1 MHLSHQHK
9 KVSLYVTICH
19 NYPNEG
25 AEDQKHAP
33 LLAPPQSSSS
43 SSSSF
48 CFKPTP
54 IFFYTFC
61 SACMGCFSFSFFFF
75 MCCVF
80 LPSFTFPA
88 PISTHSIGPDFT
100 ASNFQFLDTSGAFLR
115 SQNGTFKATIDA
127 RPSSSKF
134 YFSIVHSATNIII
147 WSANRDRPMS
157 SSDKLSLTVNGL
169 TVTNQNGQTLW
180 STPLF
185 NSDISAMQLSETGN
199 LVLVDAGNNTLWES
213 FDHPTDTIVMGQR
226 IPIGKSLQSAVTYE
240 DMSVGDYRLEVT
252 DTDVV
257 LQWNKMNYWK
267 LSMDLKELSMD
278 LKAVRNSNKAVSL
291 MVMNGTGLYLLASD
305 NSTVVLVALNG
316 SSSFRSGKLGPDGR
330 FSIVRPRSDKWELE
344 FAGPFEDCDLP
355 LYCKEIGLCRRKPL
369 GGICSCL
376 PKFSYQNNGDCMPVN
391 RSLSLPS
398 ACTAARNGSQLN
410 SSISYLKVGPGMDY
424 FANNFREPVKNNV
437 TLSVCQDLCS
447 QSCSCLGFFHEN
459 SSGSCYLLE
468 NHLGSFI
475 LTDHHKD
482 RLGYIKVLVGS
493 SHGNSI
499 GSNINQKQNLSVA
512 GFVLLPLTV
521 FLILIVFIIIAILW
535 LRKKQLSKTKT
546 VKLDRS
552 NSSSSA
558 ELEMISIPGL
568 LRRFD
573 YEELAAATENFKTQI
588 GSGGFGTIYRGTLSD
603 KTVVAVKKI
612 TSLGIQ
618 GKKEF
623 CTEISIIGNIH
634 HVNLVRLKG
643 FCAQGR
649 QRFLV
654 LEYMNRGSLGSTLFG
669 NGPVLEWQERLKIA
683 IGTARGLAY
692 LHTGCEH
699 RIIHCDVKPENILL
713 NDNLQVKISDFGL
726 SKLLN
731 PEQSFLF
738 TTMRGTRGYLAPE
751 WIMSST
757 ISDKV
762 DVYSYGLVLLEIVR
776 GRKNCS
782 IQTWSHCTKTSSS
795 EGNALSS
802 SPSVSEHR
810 LIYFPLFA
818 LEMHEQ
824 RRYLE
829 LADPRLEGRV
839 TSEEVEKLVRIALCC
854 VHEDPALRPSMAH
867 VIGMLEGGLSL
878 GEPRSESLN
887 FLRFYG
893 QRFTEMSRME
903 GSNELDDLG
912 LYPDMNATSNSA
924 AGVSYNPM
932 SYISSQQLSGPR

>member
-1 MHLSHQHK
+1 
-9 KVSLYVTICH
+9 
-19 NYPNEG
+19 
-25 AEDQKHAP
+25 
-33 LLAPPQSSSS
+33 
-43 SSSSF
+43 
-48 CFKPTP
+48 
-54 IFFYTFC
+54 
-61 SACMGCFSFSFFFF
+61 MGCFSFSFFFF
-75 MCCVF
+75 ICCVF
-80 LPSFTFPA
+80 LPSLTFSA
-88 PISTHSIGPDFT
+88 SISTHSISPDFT
-100 ASNFQFLDTSGAFLR
+100 ASHFQFTDTKGAFLR
-115 SQNGTFKATIDA
+115 SQNGTFEATIDA
-127 RPSSSKF
+127 RPPSSKY
-134 YFSIVHSATNIII
+134 YFSIVHRATKIII
-147 WSANRDRPMS
+147 WSANRNTPMS

-169 TVTNQNGQTLW
+169 IVTNQITGQPLW
-180 STPLF
+180 STPQF
-185 NSDISAMQLSETGN
+185 KSDISAMQLSETGN
-199 LVLVDAGNNTLWES
+199 LVLVDGGNNTLWES
-213 FDHPTDTIVMGQR
+213 FAHPTDTIVMGQK
-226 IPIGKSLQSAVTYE
+226 IPVGKSLQSVVTVDE

-252 DTDVV
+252 DRDVV
-257 LQWNKMNYWK
+257 LQWKKMNYW
-267 LSMDLKELSMD
+267 ELSMD
-278 LKAVRNSNKAVSL
+278 PKVVRNSNKSVSL

-305 NSTVVLVALNG
+305 NSAVVQVAWNG
-316 SSSFRSGKLGPDGR
+316 SSSFRSGKLGPEGR
-330 FSIVRPRSDKWELE
+330 FSIVRPPRSRSDKWGLE

-355 LYCKEIGLCRRKPL
+355 LHCKEIGLCKRKPL

-376 PKFSYQNNGDCMPVN
+376 PEFSSQNNGDCMPVN

-410 SSISYLKVGPGMDY
+410 SSISYLKFGPGMDY
-424 FANNFREPVKNNV
+424 FAINFKKPVENNV

-447 QSCSCLGFFHEN
+447 QNCSCLGFFHEI
-459 SSGSCYLLE
+459 SSGSCCLLE

-475 LTDHHKD
+475 LTDDNNKD

-493 SHGNSI
+493 SNR
-499 GSNINQKQNLSVA
+499 NQKQKLPVA
-512 GFVLLPLTV
+512 ALVLLPLTG
-521 FLILIVFIIIAILW
+521 FLILVVFVIIAILW
-535 LRKKQLSKTKT
+535 LRKKRLSKTKT
-546 VKLDRS
+546 VKLDWD

-568 LRRFD
+568 PRRFA
-573 YEELAAATENFKTQI
+573 YEELAAATENFRTQI
-588 GSGGFGTIYRGTLSD
+588 GSGGFGTVYRGTLSD

-612 TSLGIQ
+612 TNLGIR

-669 NGPVLEWQERLKIA
+669 NGPVLEWRERLEIA

-692 LHTGCEH
+692 LHSECEH

-731 PEQSFLF
+731 PEQSFQF

-757 ISDKV
+757 ISDKA

-782 IQTWSHCTKTSSS
+782 IQTWSHSTKTSSS
-795 EGNALSS
+795 EGNASSS

-818 LEMHEQ
+818 LEMHQQ

-867 VIGMLEGGLSL
+867 VVGMLEGGLSL

-887 FLRFYG
+887 FLRVYG
-893 QRFTEMSRME
+893 QRFIEESRME
-903 GSNELDDLG
+903 GFNELKDLG
-912 LYPDMNATSNSA
+912 LYPDINATSNSA

>member
-1 MHLSHQHK
+1 
-9 KVSLYVTICH
+9 
-19 NYPNEG
+19 
-25 AEDQKHAP
+25 
-33 LLAPPQSSSS
+33 
-43 SSSSF
+43 
-48 CFKPTP
+48 
-54 IFFYTFC
+54 
-61 SACMGCFSFSFFFF
+61 MGCFSFSFFFF
-75 MCCVF
+75 ICCVF
-80 LPSFTFPA
+80 LPNLTFSA
-88 PISTHSIGPDFT
+88 SISTHSISPDFT
-100 ASNFQFLDTSGAFLR
+100 ASHFQFNDTRGAFLR
-115 SQNGTFKATIDA
+115 SQNDTFRATIDA
-127 RPSSSKF
+127 KPHSSKY
-134 YFSIVHSATNIII
+134 YFSVVHRDTDIII
-147 WSANRDRPMS
+147 WSANRDTPMS
-157 SSDKLSLTVNGL
+157 SSDKLSLTVSGL
-169 TVTNQNGQTLW
+169 TVTNQAGQPPW
-180 STPLF
+180 STPQF

-213 FDHPTDTIVMGQR
+213 FAHPTDTIVMGQR
-226 IPIGKSLQSAVTYE
+226 IPVGKSLQSAVTEE
-240 DMSVGDYRLEVT
+240 DMSAGDYRLEVT
-252 DTDVV
+252 DGDVV

-267 LSMDLKELSMD
+267 LSSDR
-278 LKAVRNSNKAVSL
+278 KAVRNSNKAVSL
-291 MVMNGTGLYLLASD
+291 MAMNGTGLYLLASD
-305 NSTVVLVALNG
+305 NSTVVQVALNG

-330 FSIVRPRSDKWELE
+330 FIIGRPRSRSDNKLE
-344 FAGPFEDCDLP
+344 VEVAGPLEDCDLP
-355 LYCKEIGLCRRKPL
+355 LNCKEIGLCRRKPIS
-369 GGICSCL
+369 GSCSCL
-376 PKFSYQNNGDCMPVN
+376 QEFIYQSNGDCMPVN

-410 SSISYLKVGPGMDY
+410 SSFSYLKLGPGMDY
-424 FANNFREPVKNNV
+424 FANNFNEPVKNNV

-447 QSCSCLGFFHEN
+447 QNCSCLGFFLEN

-468 NHLGSFI
+468 NHLGSFMA
-475 LTDHHKD
+475 DHNKD

-493 SHGNSI
+493 SNS
-499 GSNINQKQNLSVA
+499 NQKQKLSVA
-512 GFVLLPLTV
+512 ALVLIPLTV
-521 FLILIVFIIIAILW
+521 FLTLVVFVIIAILW
-535 LRKKQLSKTKT
+535 FRKKRLSKTKT

-568 LRRFD
+568 PRRFA
-573 YEELAAATENFKTQI
+573 YEELAAATENFRTQI
-588 GSGGFGTIYRGTLSD
+588 GSGGFGTVYRGTLPD
-603 KTVVAVKKI
+603 NTVVAVKKI

-623 CTEISIIGNIH
+623 CTEVSIIGNIH

-669 NGPVLEWQERLKIA
+669 NGPVLEWQERLEIA
-683 IGTARGLAY
+683 VGTARGLAY
-692 LHTGCEH
+692 LHSECEH

-731 PEQSFLF
+731 PEQSFQF

-751 WIMSST
+751 WIMSSS
-757 ISDKV
+757 ISDKA

-782 IQTWSHCTKTSSS
+782 IQTWSHSTKTSSS
-795 EGNALSS
+795 EGNAP
-802 SPSVSEHR
+802 SPSPSLSVSEHR

-818 LEMHEQ
+818 LEMHQQ

-867 VIGMLEGGLSL
+867 VVGMLEGGLSL
-878 GEPRSESLN
+878 GEPRLESLN

-903 GSNELDDLG
+903 GSNELKDLG
-912 LYPDMNATSNSA
+912 LYPDINATSNSA

>member
-1 MHLSHQHK
+1 
-9 KVSLYVTICH
+9 
-19 NYPNEG
+19 
-25 AEDQKHAP
+25 
-33 LLAPPQSSSS
+33 
-43 SSSSF
+43 
-48 CFKPTP
+48 
-54 IFFYTFC
+54 
-61 SACMGCFSFSFFFF
+61 MGCFSFSSFFI
-75 MCCVF
+75 CCVF
-80 LPSFTFPA
+80 LPSLTFSA
-88 PISTHSIGPDFT
+88 SISTHSISPDFT
-100 ASNFQFLDTSGAFLR
+100 ASHSQFKDTGGAFLS
-115 SQNGTFKATIDA
+115 SQNGTFKATIDI
-127 RPSSSKF
+127 RPPSSKY

-147 WSANRDRPMS
+147 WSANRNTPMS
-157 SSDKLSLTVNGL
+157 SSDKLSLTTNAL
-169 TVTNQNGQTLW
+169 TVTNQQTGQPLW
-180 STPLF
+180 STPQF

-213 FDHPTDTIVMGQR
+213 FAHPTDTIVMGQR
-226 IPIGKSLQSAVTYE
+226 IPVGKSLQSAATEE
-240 DMSVGDYRLEVT
+240 DMSAGDYRLEVT
-252 DTDVV
+252 DGDVV

-267 LSMDLKELSMD
+267 LSSDR
-278 LKAVRNSNKAVSL
+278 KAVRNSNKAVSL
-291 MVMNGTGLYLLASD
+291 MAMNGTGLYLLASD
-305 NSTVVLVALNG
+305 NSTVVQVALNG

-330 FSIVRPRSDKWELE
+330 FIIGRPRSRSNNKLE
-344 FAGPFEDCDLP
+344 VEVAGPFEDCDLP
-355 LYCKEIGLCRRKPL
+355 LNCKEIGLCRRKPL
-369 GGICSCL
+369 GGSCSCL
-376 PKFSYQNNGDCMPVN
+376 PEFSYQNNGDCMPVN
-391 RSLSLPS
+391 RTLSLPS

-410 SSISYLKVGPGMDY
+410 STISYLKFGPGMDY
-424 FANNFREPVKNNV
+424 FANNVKEPVKNNV
-437 TLSVCQDLCS
+437 TLSVCKDLCS
-447 QSCSCLGFFHEN
+447 QNCSCLGFFHEI
-459 SSGSCYLLE
+459 SSGSCFLLE

-475 LTDHHKD
+475 STDPNNKDRD

-493 SHGNSI
+493 S
-499 GSNINQKQNLSVA
+499 NITQKQNLSVA
-512 GFVLLPLTV
+512 AWVLIPLTV
-521 FLILIVFIIIAILW
+521 FLILVVFVIIAILW
-535 LRKKQLSKTKT
+535 LRKKRLSKTKT
-546 VKLDRS
+546 VKLDRG

-568 LRRFD
+568 PRRFA
-573 YEELAAATENFKTQI
+573 YEELAAATENFRTQI
-588 GSGGFGTIYRGTLSD
+588 GSGGFGTVYRGTLPD
-603 KTVVAVKKI
+603 NTVVAVKKI

-623 CTEISIIGNIH
+623 CTEVSIIGNIH

-669 NGPVLEWQERLKIA
+669 NGPVLEWQERLEIA

-692 LHTGCEH
+692 LHSGCEH

-751 WIMSST
+751 WIMSSS
-757 ISDKV
+757 ISDKA

-782 IQTWSHCTKTSSS
+782 IQTWSHSTKTTSS
-795 EGNALSS
+795 EGNAPSS
-802 SPSVSEHR
+802 ATSVSEHR

-818 LEMHEQ
+818 LEMHQQ

-867 VIGMLEGGLSL
+867 VVGMLEGGLSL

-893 QRFTEMSRME
+893 QRFIEMSRME
-903 GSNELDDLG
+903 GSNELKDLR
-912 LYPDMNATSNSA
+912 LYPDINATSNSA

>member
-1 MHLSHQHK
+1 
-9 KVSLYVTICH
+9 
-19 NYPNEG
+19 
-25 AEDQKHAP
+25 
-33 LLAPPQSSSS
+33 
-43 SSSSF
+43 
-48 CFKPTP
+48 
-54 IFFYTFC
+54 
-61 SACMGCFSFSFFFF
+61 MGCFSFSFFFF
-75 MCCVF
+75 ICCVF
-80 LPSFTFPA
+80 LPNLTFSA
-88 PISTHSIGPDFT
+88 SISTHSIIPDFT
-100 ASNFQFLDTSGAFLR
+100 ASHFQFNDTRGAFLR
-115 SQNGTFKATIDA
+115 SQNDTFRATIDA
-127 RPSSSKF
+127 KPHSSKY
-134 YFSIVHSATNIII
+134 YFSVVHRDTDIII
-147 WSANRDRPMS
+147 WSANRDTPMS
-157 SSDKLSLTVNGL
+157 SSDKLSLTVSGL
-169 TVTNQNGQTLW
+169 TVTNQAGQPPW
-180 STPLF
+180 STPQF
-185 NSDISAMQLSETGN
+185 NSDISAMQLLETGN

-213 FDHPTDTIVMGQR
+213 FAHPTDTIVMGQR
-226 IPIGKSLQSAVTYE
+226 IPVGKSLQSAVTEE
-240 DMSVGDYRLEVT
+240 DMSAGDYRLEVT
-252 DTDVV
+252 DGDVV

-267 LSMDLKELSMD
+267 LSSDR
-278 LKAVRNSNKAVSL
+278 KAVRNSNKAVSL
-291 MVMNGTGLYLLASD
+291 MAMNGTGLYLLASD
-305 NSTVVLVALNG
+305 NSTVVQVALNG

-330 FSIVRPRSDKWELE
+330 FIIGRPGSRSDNKLELE
-344 FAGPFEDCDLP
+344 VAGPLEDCDLP
-355 LYCKEIGLCRRKPL
+355 LNCKEIGLCRRKPIS
-369 GGICSCL
+369 GSCSCL
-376 PKFSYQNNGDCMPVN
+376 QEFIYQSN
-391 RSLSLPS
+391 

-410 SSISYLKVGPGMDY
+410 SSFSYLKLGPGMDY
-424 FANNFREPVKNNV
+424 FANNFNEPVKNNV

-447 QSCSCLGFFHEN
+447 QNCSCLGFFLEN

-468 NHLGSFI
+468 NHLGSFMA
-475 LTDHHKD
+475 DHNKD

-493 SHGNSI
+493 SNS
-499 GSNINQKQNLSVA
+499 NQKQKLSVA
-512 GFVLLPLTV
+512 ALVLIPLTV
-521 FLILIVFIIIAILW
+521 FLTLVVFVIIAILW
-535 LRKKQLSKTKT
+535 FRKKRLSKTKT

-568 LRRFD
+568 PRRFA
-573 YEELAAATENFKTQI
+573 YEELAAATENFRTQI
-588 GSGGFGTIYRGTLSD
+588 GSGGFGTVYRGTLPD
-603 KTVVAVKKI
+603 NTVVAVKKI

-623 CTEISIIGNIH
+623 CTEVSIIGNIH

-669 NGPVLEWQERLKIA
+669 NGPVLEWQERLEIA
-683 IGTARGLAY
+683 VGTARGLAY
-692 LHTGCEH
+692 LHSECEH

-731 PEQSFLF
+731 PEQSFQF

-751 WIMSST
+751 WIMSSS
-757 ISDKV
+757 ISDKA

-782 IQTWSHCTKTSSS
+782 IQTWSHSTKTSSS
-795 EGNALSS
+795 EGNAP
-802 SPSVSEHR
+802 SPSPSLSVSEHR

-818 LEMHEQ
+818 LEMHQQ

-867 VIGMLEGGLSL
+867 VVGMLEGGLSL
-878 GEPRSESLN
+878 GEPRLESLN

-903 GSNELDDLG
+903 GSNELKDLG
-912 LYPDMNATSNSA
+912 LYPDINATSNSA

>member
-1 MHLSHQHK
+1 
-9 KVSLYVTICH
+9 
-19 NYPNEG
+19 
-25 AEDQKHAP
+25 
-33 LLAPPQSSSS
+33 
-43 SSSSF
+43 
-48 CFKPTP
+48 
-54 IFFYTFC
+54 
-61 SACMGCFSFSFFFF
+61 MGCFSFSFFFF
-75 MCCVF
+75 ICCVF
-80 LPSFTFPA
+80 LPSLTFSA
-88 PISTHSIGPDFT
+88 SISTHSISPDFT
-100 ASNFQFLDTSGAFLR
+100 ASYFQFKDTRGAFLR
-115 SQNGTFKATIDA
+115 SQDGTFKATIDA
-127 RPSSSKF
+127 ARPPSTKY
-134 YFSIVHSATNIII
+134 YFSVVHSATNIII
-147 WSANRDRPMS
+147 WSANRNTPMS

-169 TVTNQNGQTLW
+169 MVTNQTGQPLW
-180 STPLF
+180 STPQF

-213 FDHPTDTIVMGQR
+213 FAHPTDTIVMGQR
-226 IPIGKSLQSAVTYE
+226 IPIGKSLQSAVTADE

-252 DTDVV
+252 DSDVV
-257 LQWNKMNYWK
+257 LQWNKMNYWS
-267 LSMDLKELSMD
+267 LSMDQ
-278 LKAVRNSNKAVSL
+278 KAVRNSKKAVSL

-305 NSTVVLVALNG
+305 NSTVVQVALSG
-316 SSSFRSGKLGPDGR
+316 SSRFKSGKLGPDGR
-330 FSIVRPRSDKWELE
+330 FSIVRPPQTQSDKWEVE

-355 LYCKEIGLCRRKPL
+355 LNCKEFGLCRRKPL

-376 PKFSYQNNGDCMPVN
+376 PEFSHQNNGDNCMPVN

-410 SSISYLKVGPGMDY
+410 SSISYLKFGPGMDY
-424 FANNFREPVKNNV
+424 FANNFKEPVKNNV
-437 TLSVCQDLCS
+437 TLSVCQNLCS
-447 QSCSCLGFFHEN
+447 ENCSCLGFFHEI
-459 SSGSCYLLE
+459 SSGSCYLLA

-475 LTDHHKD
+475 LADHNKD

-493 SHGNSI
+493 SNGNSI
-499 GSNINQKQNLSVA
+499 GSNINQKQNLPVA
-512 GFVLLPLTV
+512 ALVLLPLTGFLMLVV
-521 FLILIVFIIIAILW
+521 FVIIAILW
-535 LRKKQLSKTKT
+535 LRKKRLSKTTT

-558 ELEMISIPGL
+558 ELEMVSIPGL
-568 LRRFD
+568 PRRFA

-588 GSGGFGTIYRGTLSD
+588 GSGGFGTVYRGTLSD

-623 CTEISIIGNIH
+623 CTEVSIIGNIH

-669 NGPVLEWQERLKIA
+669 NGPVLEWQERLEIA

-692 LHTGCEH
+692 LHSGCEH

-757 ISDKV
+757 ISDKA

-782 IQTWSHCTKTSSS
+782 IQTWNHSTKTSSS
-795 EGNALSS
+795 EGNASSS
-802 SPSVSEHR
+802 SPPVSEHR

-818 LEMHEQ
+818 LEMHQQ

-854 VHEDPALRPSMAH
+854 MHEDPALRPSMAH
-867 VIGMLEGGLSL
+867 VVGMLEGGLPL

-893 QRFTEMSRME
+893 QRFVEMSRME
-903 GSNELDDLG
+903 GSNELMDLG
-912 LYPDMNATSNSA
+912 LYPHINATSNSA

>member
-1 MHLSHQHK
+1 
-9 KVSLYVTICH
+9 
-19 NYPNEG
+19 
-25 AEDQKHAP
+25 
-33 LLAPPQSSSS
+33 
-43 SSSSF
+43 
-48 CFKPTP
+48 
-54 IFFYTFC
+54 
-61 SACMGCFSFSFFFF
+61 MGCFSFSFFFF
-75 MCCVF
+75 ICFVF
-80 LPSFTFPA
+80 LPTFTFSA
-88 PISTHSIGPDFT
+88 PISTHSISPDFT
-100 ASNFQFLDTSGAFLR
+100 ASNFQFIDTSGAFLR

-127 RPSSSKF
+127 RPSSSKY

-169 TVTNQNGQTLW
+169 TVTNQTGQTLW
-180 STPLF
+180 STPQF

-226 IPIGKSLQSAVTYE
+226 IPIGKSLQSAVTDE
-240 DMSVGDYRLEVT
+240 DMSVGDYQLEVT
-252 DTDVV
+252 DRDVV

-267 LSMDLKELSMD
+267 LSRDLKS
-278 LKAVRNSNKAVSL
+278 VRNSNKAVSL

-305 NSTVVLVALNG
+305 NSTVVHVALNG
-316 SSSFRSGKLGPDGR
+316 WSSFRSGKLGPDGR

-355 LYCKEIGLCRRKPL
+355 LYCKEVGLCKRKPL

-398 ACTAARNGSQLN
+398 ACSAARNGSQLN

-424 FANNFREPVKNNV
+424 FANNFRKPVKNNV

-447 QSCSCLGFFHEN
+447 QSGSCLGFFHEN

-475 LTDHHKD
+475 LTDPSKD

-512 GFVLLPLTV
+512 VLVLLPLTV
-521 FLILIVFIIIAILW
+521 FLMLIVFVIIAILW
-535 LRKKQLSKTKT
+535 LRKKRLSKTEI

-558 ELEMISIPGL
+558 ELEMICIPGL
-568 LRRFD
+568 PRRFD

-588 GSGGFGTIYRGTLSD
+588 GSGGF
-603 KTVVAVKKI
+603 
-612 TSLGIQ
+612 
-618 GKKEF
+618 
-623 CTEISIIGNIH
+623 
-634 HVNLVRLKG
+634 
-643 FCAQGR
+643 
-649 QRFLV
+649 
-654 LEYMNRGSLGSTLFG
+654 
-669 NGPVLEWQERLKIA
+669 
-683 IGTARGLAY
+683 
-692 LHTGCEH
+692 
-699 RIIHCDVKPENILL
+699 
-713 NDNLQVKISDFGL
+713 
-726 SKLLN
+726 
-731 PEQSFLF
+731 
-738 TTMRGTRGYLAPE
+738 
-751 WIMSST
+751 
-757 ISDKV
+757 
-762 DVYSYGLVLLEIVR
+762 
-776 GRKNCS
+776 
-782 IQTWSHCTKTSSS
+782 
-795 EGNALSS
+795 
-802 SPSVSEHR
+802 
-810 LIYFPLFA
+810 
-818 LEMHEQ
+818 EMHEQ

-867 VIGMLEGGLSL
+867 VVGMLEGGLSL

-903 GSNELDDLG
+903 GSNELKDLG

>member
-1 MHLSHQHK
+1 
-9 KVSLYVTICH
+9 
-19 NYPNEG
+19 
-25 AEDQKHAP
+25 
-33 LLAPPQSSSS
+33 
-43 SSSSF
+43 
-48 CFKPTP
+48 
-54 IFFYTFC
+54 
-61 SACMGCFSFSFFFF
+61 MGCFSFSFFFF
-75 MCCVF
+75 ICCVF
-80 LPSFTFPA
+80 LPNLTFSA
-88 PISTHSIGPDFT
+88 SISTHSISPDFT
-100 ASNFQFLDTSGAFLR
+100 ASFFQFSDIRGAFLR
-115 SQNGTFKATIDA
+115 SQNDTFRATIDA
-127 RPSSSKF
+127 KPPFSKY
-134 YFSIVHSATNIII
+134 YFSVVHRDTDIII
-147 WSANRDRPMS
+147 WSANRDKPMS
-157 SSDKLSLTVNGL
+157 SSDKLSLTVSGL
-169 TVTNQNGQTLW
+169 TVTNQDGQPLW
-180 STPLF
+180 STPQF

-213 FDHPTDTIVMGQR
+213 FAHPTDTIVMGQR
-226 IPIGKSLQSAVTYE
+226 IPVGKSLQSAVTEE
-240 DMSVGDYRLEVT
+240 DMSAGDYLLEVT
-252 DTDVV
+252 DGDVV

-267 LSMDLKELSMD
+267 LSSDR
-278 LKAVRNSNKAVSL
+278 KAVRNSNKAVSL
-291 MVMNGTGLYLLASD
+291 MAMNGTGLYLLASD
-305 NSTVVLVALNG
+305 NSTVVQVALNG

-330 FSIVRPRSDKWELE
+330 FIIGRPRSRSDNKLELE
-344 FAGPFEDCDLP
+344 VAGPLEDCDLP
-355 LYCKEIGLCRRKPL
+355 LSCKEIGLCRRKPIS
-369 GGICSCL
+369 GSCSCL
-376 PKFSYQNNGDCMPVN
+376 QEFIYQSNGDCMPVN

-410 SSISYLKVGPGMDY
+410 SSFSYLKLGPGMDY
-424 FANNFREPVKNNV
+424 FANNFNEPVKNNV

-447 QSCSCLGFFHEN
+447 QNCSCLGFFLEN

-468 NHLGSFI
+468 NHLGSFVA
-475 LTDHHKD
+475 DHNKD

-493 SHGNSI
+493 S
-499 GSNINQKQNLSVA
+499 NINQKQKLSVA
-512 GFVLLPLTV
+512 ALVLIPLTV
-521 FLILIVFIIIAILW
+521 FLTLVVFVIIAILW
-535 LRKKQLSKTKT
+535 FRKKRLSKTKT

-568 LRRFD
+568 PRRFA
-573 YEELAAATENFKTQI
+573 YEELAAATENFRTQI
-588 GSGGFGTIYRGTLSD
+588 GSGGFGTVYRGTLPD
-603 KTVVAVKKI
+603 NTVVAVKKI

-618 GKKEF
+618 GKREF
-623 CTEISIIGNIH
+623 CTEVSIIGNIH

-669 NGPVLEWQERLKIA
+669 NGPVLEWQERLEIA

-692 LHTGCEH
+692 LHSECEH

-731 PEQSFLF
+731 PEQSFQF

-751 WIMSST
+751 WIMSSS
-757 ISDKV
+757 ISDKA

-782 IQTWSHCTKTSSS
+782 IQTWSHSTKSSSS
-795 EGNALSS
+795 EGNAPSS
-802 SPSVSEHR
+802 AISVSEHR

-818 LEMHEQ
+818 LEMHQQ

-854 VHEDPALRPSMAH
+854 VHEDPVLRPSMAH
-867 VIGMLEGGLSL
+867 VVGMLEGGLSL
-878 GEPRSESLN
+878 GEPRLESLN

-903 GSNELDDLG
+903 GSNELKDLG
-912 LYPDMNATSNSA
+912 LYPDINATSNSA

>member
-1 MHLSHQHK
+1 
-9 KVSLYVTICH
+9 
-19 NYPNEG
+19 
-25 AEDQKHAP
+25 
-33 LLAPPQSSSS
+33 
-43 SSSSF
+43 
-48 CFKPTP
+48 
-54 IFFYTFC
+54 
-61 SACMGCFSFSFFFF
+61 MGCFSFSFIFFI
-75 MCCVF
+75 CCVF
-80 LPSFTFPA
+80 RPSLTFSA
-88 PISTHSIGPDFT
+88 SISTHSISPDFT
-100 ASNFQFLDTSGAFLR
+100 ASHFQFTDTRGAFLR
-115 SQNGTFKATIDA
+115 SQNGTFKATIYA
-127 RPSSSKF
+127 KPPSSKY
-134 YFSIVHSATNIII
+134 YFSIVHSATDTII
-147 WSANRDRPMS
+147 WSANRNTPMS
-157 SSDKLSLTVNGL
+157 SSDKLSLTSSGL
-169 TVTNQNGQTLW
+169 RVTNQTGQPLW
-180 STPLF
+180 ATPQF
-185 NSDISAMQLSETGN
+185 HSDISAMQLSETGN

-213 FDHPTDTIVMGQR
+213 FAYPTDTIVMGQR
-226 IPIGKSLQSAVTYE
+226 IPIGKSLQSSVIFDE
-240 DMSVGDYRLEVT
+240 DMSLGDYRLEVT
-252 DTDVV
+252 DRDVV
-257 LQWNKMNYWK
+257 LQWNKMNYW
-267 LSMDLKELSMD
+267 ELSMD
-278 LKAVRNSNKAVSL
+278 PKAVRNSNKAVSL

-305 NSTVVLVALNG
+305 NSTVVQVALYDG
-316 SSSFRSGKLGPDGR
+316 SSSFRSGKLGPDGK
-330 FSIVRPRSDKWELE
+330 FIIVRPPTRSDKKWETE

-355 LYCKEIGLCRRKPL
+355 LSCKEIGLCRRKPL
-369 GGICSCL
+369 GKICSCL
-376 PKFSYQNNGDCMPVN
+376 PEFSNQNNGDCMPVN

-410 SSISYLKVGPGMDY
+410 SSISYLKFGPGIDY
-424 FANNFREPVKNNV
+424 FADNFEEPVKNNV
-437 TLSVCQDLCS
+437 TWSVCQDLCS
-447 QSCSCLGFFHEN
+447 QNCFCLGFFHEV

-475 LTDHHKD
+475 LADNNKD

-493 SHGNSI
+493 S
-499 GSNINQKQNLSVA
+499 NINQKQNLPVA
-512 GFVLLPLTV
+512 ALVLLPLTG
-521 FLILIVFIIIAILW
+521 FLILVVFVIIAILW
-535 LRKKQLSKTKT
+535 LRKKRLSKTKT
-546 VKLDRS
+546 VRLGRS

-568 LRRFD
+568 PRRFA
-573 YEELAAATENFKTQI
+573 YEELAAATENFRTQI
-588 GSGGFGTIYRGTLSD
+588 GSGGFGTVYRGTLSD

-623 CTEISIIGNIH
+623 FTEISIIGNIH

-669 NGPVLEWQERLKIA
+669 NGPVLEWQERLEIA

-692 LHTGCEH
+692 LHSECEH

-757 ISDKV
+757 ISDKA

-782 IQTWSHCTKTSSS
+782 IQTWSHSTKTSSS
-795 EGNALSS
+795 EGNASS
-802 SPSVSEHR
+802 SCPSVSEHR

-818 LEMHEQ
+818 LEMHQQ

-867 VIGMLEGGLSL
+867 VVGMLEGGLSL

-887 FLRFYG
+887 FLRFCG
-893 QRFTEMSRME
+893 QRFIEESRME
-903 GSNELDDLG
+903 GSNEQKDLG
-912 LYPDMNATSNSA
+912 LYPDINATSNSA

>member
-1 MHLSHQHK
+1 
-9 KVSLYVTICH
+9 
-19 NYPNEG
+19 
-25 AEDQKHAP
+25 
-33 LLAPPQSSSS
+33 
-43 SSSSF
+43 
-48 CFKPTP
+48 
-54 IFFYTFC
+54 
-61 SACMGCFSFSFFFF
+61 MGCFSFSFFFF
-75 MCCVF
+75 ICCVF
-80 LPSFTFPA
+80 LPSLTFSTS
-88 PISTHSIGPDFT
+88 ISTHSISPDFT
-100 ASNFQFLDTSGAFLR
+100 ASHFQFNDTSGAFLR
-115 SQNGTFKATIDA
+115 SQNDTFRATIDA
-127 RPSSSKF
+127 KPPSSKY
-134 YFSIVHSATNIII
+134 YFSVVHRDTDIII
-147 WSANRDRPMS
+147 WSANRDTPMS
-157 SSDKLSLTVNGL
+157 NSDKLSLTVRGL
-169 TVTNQNGQTLW
+169 TVTNQAGQPLW
-180 STPLF
+180 STPQF
-185 NSDISAMQLSETGN
+185 NSNISALQLSETGN

-213 FDHPTDTIVMGQR
+213 FAHPTDTIVTGQR
-226 IPIGKSLQSAVTYE
+226 IPIGKSLQSVVTVDE

-252 DTDVV
+252 DRDVV
-257 LQWNKMNYWK
+257 LQWNKMNYW
-267 LSMDLKELSMD
+267 ELSMD
-278 LKAVRNSNKAVSL
+278 PKAVRNSNKAVSL

-305 NSTVVLVALNG
+305 NSPVVQVALNG
-316 SSSFRSGKLGPDGR
+316 SSSFRIGKLGPDGS
-330 FSIVRPRSDKWELE
+330 FSIFRPRSRSYKTWEVE
-344 FAGPFEDCDLP
+344 FAGPVEECDLP
-355 LYCKEIGLCRRKPL
+355 LSCKEIGLCKRKPR
-369 GGICSCL
+369 GGSCSCL
-376 PKFSYQNNGDCMPVN
+376 PGFSYQNNGDCMPVN

-410 SSISYLKVGPGMDY
+410 SSISYLKFGPGMDY
-424 FANNFREPVKNNV
+424 FAKEPVKNNV
-437 TLSVCQDLCS
+437 ALSVCQDLCS
-447 QSCSCLGFFHEN
+447 QNCSCLGFFHEI

-468 NHLGSFI
+468 NHLGSFM
-475 LTDHHKD
+475 LADHNEGKD
-482 RLGYIKVLVGS
+482 RFGYIKVLVGS
-493 SHGNSI
+493 SR

-512 GFVLLPLTV
+512 SLVLIPLTV
-521 FLILIVFIIIAILW
+521 FLIIVVFVIIAILW
-535 LRKKQLSKTKT
+535 LRKKRLSKTKT
-546 VKLDRS
+546 VKLDRG

-568 LRRFD
+568 PRRFA
-573 YEELAAATENFKTQI
+573 YEELAAATENFRTQI
-588 GSGGFGTIYRGTLSD
+588 GSGGFGTVYRGTLSD
-603 KTVVAVKKI
+603 NTVVAIKKI

-623 CTEISIIGNIH
+623 CTEVSIIGNIH

-669 NGPVLEWQERLKIA
+669 NGPVLEWQERLEIA

-692 LHTGCEH
+692 LHSGCEH

-731 PEQSFLF
+731 PEQSFQF

-751 WIMSST
+751 WIMSSS
-757 ISDKV
+757 ISDKA

-782 IQTWSHCTKTSSS
+782 IQTWSHSTKSSS
-795 EGNALSS
+795 REGNAPSS
-802 SPSVSEHR
+802 SLSVSEHR

-818 LEMHEQ
+818 LEMHQQ

-867 VIGMLEGGLSL
+867 VVGMLEGGLSL
-878 GEPRSESLN
+878 GEPRLESLN

-893 QRFTEMSRME
+893 QRFAEMSRME
-903 GSNELDDLG
+903 GSNELKDLG
-912 LYPDMNATSNSA
+912 LYPDINATSDSA

>member
-1 MHLSHQHK
+1 
-9 KVSLYVTICH
+9 
-19 NYPNEG
+19 
-25 AEDQKHAP
+25 
-33 LLAPPQSSSS
+33 
-43 SSSSF
+43 
-48 CFKPTP
+48 
-54 IFFYTFC
+54 
-61 SACMGCFSFSFFFF
+61 MGCFSFSFFFF
-75 MCCVF
+75 ICCVF
-80 LPSFTFPA
+80 LPSLTFSA
-88 PISTHSIGPDFT
+88 SISWHSISPDFT
-100 ASNFQFLDTSGAFLR
+100 ASHFQFKDTRGAFLR
-115 SQNGTFKATIDA
+115 SQNGTFIATIDA
-127 RPSSSKF
+127 RPPSFKY
-134 YFSIVHSATNIII
+134 YFSIVHSDTNIRI
-147 WSANRDRPMS
+147 WSANRNTPMS
-157 SSDKLSLTVNGL
+157 SSDKLSLTVGGL
-169 TVTNQNGQTLW
+169 IVTNQQTGQPLW
-180 STPLF
+180 STPQF
-185 NSDISAMQLSETGN
+185 NSHISAMQLSETGN

-213 FDHPTDTIVMGQR
+213 FALPTDTIVMEQR
-226 IPIGKSLQSAVTYE
+226 IPIGKSLQSTVTDE

-252 DTDVV
+252 DRDVV

-267 LSMDLKELSMD
+267 LSKDP
-278 LKAVRNSNKAVSL
+278 KAVRNSNKAVSL

-305 NSTVVLVALNG
+305 NSTVVQVALNG
-316 SSSFRSGKLGPDGR
+316 SASFRIGKFGPDGR
-330 FSIVRPRSDKWELE
+330 FSIVTPPRNWEVE
-344 FAGPFEDCDLP
+344 FAGPFEACDLP

-376 PKFSYQNNGDCMPVN
+376 PEFSHQNNGDCMPVN
-391 RSLSLPS
+391 SSLSLPS

-410 SSISYLKVGPGMDY
+410 SSISYLKFGPGMDY
-424 FANNFREPVKNNV
+424 FANNFKEPVENNV
-437 TLSVCQDLCS
+437 TLSVCQDVCS
-447 QSCSCLGFFHEN
+447 RNCSCLGFFHEI

-475 LTDHHKD
+475 LEDHNKD

-493 SHGNSI
+493 S
-499 GSNINQKQNLSVA
+499 NINQKQNLSVA
-512 GFVLLPLTV
+512 ALVLIPLTA
-521 FLILIVFIIIAILW
+521 FLILVVVFVIIAILW
-535 LRKKQLSKTKT
+535 LRKKRLSKTDT

-558 ELEMISIPGL
+558 ELEMVSIPGL
-568 LRRFD
+568 PRRFA

-588 GSGGFGTIYRGTLSD
+588 GRGGFGTVYRGTLSD

-623 CTEISIIGNIH
+623 CTEVSIIGNIH
-634 HVNLVRLKG
+634 HANLVRLKG

-669 NGPVLEWQERLKIA
+669 NGPVLEWPERLEIA

-692 LHTGCEH
+692 LHSGCEH

-757 ISDKV
+757 ISDKA

-776 GRKNCS
+776 GRKNWS
-782 IQTWSHCTKTSSS
+782 IQTWSHSTKTSSS
-795 EGNALSS
+795 EGNAPSS

-810 LIYFPLFA
+810 QIYFPLFA
-818 LEMHEQ
+818 LEMHQQ

-867 VIGMLEGGLSL
+867 VVGMLEGGLSL

-887 FLRFYG
+887 FLRFYA
-893 QRFTEMSRME
+893 QRFIEESRME
-903 GSNELDDLG
+903 GSNELKDLG
-912 LYPDMNATSNSA
+912 LYPDINATSNSA

-932 SYISSQQLSGPR
+932 SCISSQQLSGPR

>member
-1 MHLSHQHK
+1 
-9 KVSLYVTICH
+9 
-19 NYPNEG
+19 
-25 AEDQKHAP
+25 
-33 LLAPPQSSSS
+33 
-43 SSSSF
+43 
-48 CFKPTP
+48 
-54 IFFYTFC
+54 
-61 SACMGCFSFSFFFF
+61 MGCFSFSSFFI
-75 MCCVF
+75 CCVF
-80 LPSFTFPA
+80 LPSLTFSA
-88 PISTHSIGPDFT
+88 SISTHSISPDFT
-100 ASNFQFLDTSGAFLR
+100 ASHSQFNDTSGAFLS
-115 SQNGTFKATIDA
+115 SQNGTFKATIDI
-127 RPSSSKF
+127 RPPSSKY

-147 WSANRDRPMS
+147 WSANRNTPMS
-157 SSDKLSLTVNGL
+157 SSDKLSLTTNAL
-169 TVTNQNGQTLW
+169 IVTNQQTGQPLW
-180 STPLF
+180 STPQF

-199 LVLVDAGNNTLWES
+199 LVLVDQGNNTLWES
-213 FDHPTDTIVMGQR
+213 FAHPTDTIVMGQR
-226 IPIGKSLQSAVTYE
+226 IPIGKSLQSAVTDE
-240 DMSVGDYRLEVT
+240 DMSEGDYRLEVT
-252 DTDVV
+252 DSDVV

-267 LSMDLKELSMD
+267 LSTDR
-278 LKAVRNSNKAVSL
+278 KAVRNSNKAVSL

-305 NSTVVLVALNG
+305 NSTVVQVALNG

-330 FSIVRPRSDKWELE
+330 FSIVRPPSRSDRNWEAE

-355 LYCKEIGLCRRKPL
+355 LNCKEIGLCRRKPL
-369 GGICSCL
+369 GGSCSCL
-376 PKFSYQNNGDCMPVN
+376 PEFSYQNNGDCMPVN
-391 RSLSLPS
+391 RTLSLPS

-410 SSISYLKVGPGMDY
+410 STISYLKFGPGMDY
-424 FANNFREPVKNNV
+424 FANNIKEPVKNNV
-437 TLSVCQDLCS
+437 TLSVCKDLCS
-447 QSCSCLGFFHEN
+447 QNCSCLGFFHEI
-459 SSGSCYLLE
+459 SSGSCFLLE

-475 LTDHHKD
+475 STDPNNKDRD

-493 SHGNSI
+493 S
-499 GSNINQKQNLSVA
+499 NINQKQNLSVA
-512 GFVLLPLTV
+512 AWVLIPLTV
-521 FLILIVFIIIAILW
+521 FLILVVFVIIVILW
-535 LRKKQLSKTKT
+535 LRKKRLSKTKT
-546 VKLDRS
+546 VKLDRG

-568 LRRFD
+568 PRRFA
-573 YEELAAATENFKTQI
+573 YEELAAATENFRTQI
-588 GSGGFGTIYRGTLSD
+588 GSGGFGTVYRGTLSD
-603 KTVVAVKKI
+603 NTAVAVKKI

-623 CTEISIIGNIH
+623 CTEVSIIGNIH

-669 NGPVLEWQERLKIA
+669 NGPVLEWQERLEIA

-692 LHTGCEH
+692 LHSGCEH

-751 WIMSST
+751 WIMSSS
-757 ISDKV
+757 ISDKA

-782 IQTWSHCTKTSSS
+782 IQTWSHNTKTSSS
-795 EGNALSS
+795 EGNAPSS
-802 SPSVSEHR
+802 ATSVSEHR

-818 LEMHEQ
+818 LEMHQQ

-867 VIGMLEGGLSL
+867 VVGMLEGGLSL

-893 QRFTEMSRME
+893 QRFIEMSRME
-903 GSNELDDLG
+903 GSNELKDLG
-912 LYPDMNATSNSA
+912 LYPDINATSNSA
-924 AGVSYNPM
+924 ASVSYNPM

>member
-1 MHLSHQHK
+1 
-9 KVSLYVTICH
+9 
-19 NYPNEG
+19 
-25 AEDQKHAP
+25 
-33 LLAPPQSSSS
+33 
-43 SSSSF
+43 
-48 CFKPTP
+48 
-54 IFFYTFC
+54 
-61 SACMGCFSFSFFFF
+61 MGCFSFSFFFF
-75 MCCVF
+75 ICCVF
-80 LPSFTFPA
+80 LQSFTFSA
-88 PISTHSIGPDFT
+88 PISTHSISPDFT
-100 ASNFQFLDTSGAFLR
+100 ASNFQFPDTSGAFLL

-127 RPSSSKF
+127 RPYSSKY

-147 WSANRDRPMS
+147 WSANRNRPMS
-157 SSDKLSLTVNGL
+157 RYDKLSLTVNGL
-169 TVTNQNGQTLW
+169 TVTNQTGQSLW
-180 STPLF
+180 STPQF
-185 NSDISAMQLSETGN
+185 NSDISAMQLSETGD

-213 FDHPTDTIVMGQR
+213 FDHPTDTIVMGQS

-252 DTDVV
+252 DRDMV

-267 LSMDLKELSMD
+267 LSMDP
-278 LKAVRNSNKAVSL
+278 KAVRNSNKAVSL
-291 MVMNGTGLYLLASD
+291 IVMNGTGLYLLASD
-305 NSTVVLVALNG
+305 NSTVVQVALNG
-316 SSSFRSGKLGPDGR
+316 SSSFRSGTLGPDGR
-330 FSIVRPRSDKWELE
+330 FRIVRARSDQWEVE
-344 FAGPFEDCDLP
+344 FTRPFEDCDLP
-355 LYCKEIGLCRRKPL
+355 LNCKEIGLCRRKPQD
-369 GGICSCL
+369 GICSCL
-376 PKFSYQNNGDCMPVN
+376 PGFSYQTNGDCMPVN
-391 RSLSLPS
+391 SSLCLPS
-398 ACTAARNGSQLN
+398 ALT
-410 SSISYLKVGPGMDY
+410 V
-424 FANNFREPVKNNV
+424 ANTYREPVKNNV
-437 TLSVCQDLCS
+437 TLSACQDLCS
-447 QSCSCLGFFHEN
+447 QNCSCLGFFHEN

-468 NHLGSFI
+468 NYL
-475 LTDHHKD
+475 
-482 RLGYIKVLVGS
+482 GS
-493 SHGNSI
+493 SHGNLL

-512 GFVLLPLTV
+512 DLVLLPLTV
-521 FLILIVFIIIAILW
+521 FLILIVLVIIAILW
-535 LRKKQLSKTKT
+535 LRKKRLSKTKT

-568 LRRFD
+568 PRRFD

-588 GSGGFGTIYRGTLSD
+588 GSGGFGTVYRGTLSD

-669 NGPVLEWQERLKIA
+669 NGPVLEWRERLKIA

-692 LHTGCEH
+692 LHSGCEH

-713 NDNLQVKISDFGL
+713 NDNLNVKISDFGL

-731 PEQSFLF
+731 TEQSFLF

-757 ISDKV
+757 ISDKA

-782 IQTWSHCTKTSSS
+782 IQTWSHTTKTSSS
-795 EGNALSS
+795 EGNAPSS
-802 SPSVSEHR
+802 PPSVSEHR

-824 RRYLE
+824 RSYLE

-839 TSEEVEKLVRIALCC
+839 KSEEVEKLVRIALCC

-867 VIGMLEGGLSL
+867 VVGMLEGGLSL

-903 GSNELDDLG
+903 GPNELKDLG

-924 AGVSYNPM
+924 AGVSYNPV

>member
-1 MHLSHQHK
+1 
-9 KVSLYVTICH
+9 
-19 NYPNEG
+19 
-25 AEDQKHAP
+25 
-33 LLAPPQSSSS
+33 
-43 SSSSF
+43 
-48 CFKPTP
+48 
-54 IFFYTFC
+54 
-61 SACMGCFSFSFFFF
+61 MGCFSFSFIFFI
-75 MCCVF
+75 CCVF
-80 LPSFTFPA
+80 RPSLTFSA
-88 PISTHSIGPDFT
+88 SISTHSISPDFT
-100 ASNFQFLDTSGAFLR
+100 ASHFQFTDTRGAFLR
-115 SQNGTFKATIDA
+115 SQNGTFKATIYA
-127 RPSSSKF
+127 KPPSSKY
-134 YFSIVHSATNIII
+134 YFSIVHSATDTII
-147 WSANRDRPMS
+147 WSANRNTPMS
-157 SSDKLSLTVNGL
+157 SSDKLSLTASGL
-169 TVTNQNGQTLW
+169 RVTNQTGQPLW
-180 STPLF
+180 ATPQF
-185 NSDISAMQLSETGN
+185 HSDISAMQLSETGN

-213 FDHPTDTIVMGQR
+213 FAYPTDTIVMGQR
-226 IPIGKSLQSAVTYE
+226 IPIGKSLQSSVIFDE
-240 DMSVGDYRLEVT
+240 DMSLGDYRLEVT
-252 DTDVV
+252 DRDVV
-257 LQWNKMNYWK
+257 LQWNKMNYW
-267 LSMDLKELSMD
+267 ELSMD
-278 LKAVRNSNKAVSL
+278 PKAVRNSNKAVSL

-305 NSTVVLVALNG
+305 NSTVVQVALYDG
-316 SSSFRSGKLGPDGR
+316 SSSFRSGKLGPDGK
-330 FSIVRPRSDKWELE
+330 FIIVRPPTRSDKKWETE

-355 LYCKEIGLCRRKPL
+355 LSCKEIGLCRRKPL
-369 GGICSCL
+369 GKICSCL
-376 PKFSYQNNGDCMPVN
+376 PEFSNQNNGDCMPVN

-410 SSISYLKVGPGMDY
+410 SSISYLKFGPGIDY
-424 FANNFREPVKNNV
+424 FADNFEEPVKNNV
-437 TLSVCQDLCS
+437 TWSVCQDLCS
-447 QSCSCLGFFHEN
+447 QNCFCLGFFHEV

-475 LTDHHKD
+475 LADNNKD

-493 SHGNSI
+493 S
-499 GSNINQKQNLSVA
+499 NINQKQNLPVA
-512 GFVLLPLTV
+512 ALVLLPLTG
-521 FLILIVFIIIAILW
+521 FLILVVFVIIAILW
-535 LRKKQLSKTKT
+535 LRKKRLSKTKT
-546 VKLDRS
+546 VRLGRS

-568 LRRFD
+568 PRRFA
-573 YEELAAATENFKTQI
+573 YEELAAATENFRTQI
-588 GSGGFGTIYRGTLSD
+588 GSGGFGTVYRGTLSD

-623 CTEISIIGNIH
+623 FTEISIIGNIH

-669 NGPVLEWQERLKIA
+669 NGPVLEWQERLEIA

-692 LHTGCEH
+692 LHSECEH

-726 SKLLN
+726 SKLLD

-757 ISDKV
+757 ISDKA

-782 IQTWSHCTKTSSS
+782 IQTWSHSTKTSSS
-795 EGNALSS
+795 EGNASSS

-818 LEMHEQ
+818 LEMHQQ

-854 VHEDPALRPSMAH
+854 VHENPALRPSMAH
-867 VIGMLEGGLSL
+867 VVGMLEGGLSL

-893 QRFTEMSRME
+893 QRFIEESRME
-903 GSNELDDLG
+903 GSNELKDLG
-912 LYPDMNATSNSA
+912 LYPDINATSNSA

>member
-1 MHLSHQHK
+1 
-9 KVSLYVTICH
+9 
-19 NYPNEG
+19 
-25 AEDQKHAP
+25 
-33 LLAPPQSSSS
+33 
-43 SSSSF
+43 
-48 CFKPTP
+48 
-54 IFFYTFC
+54 
-61 SACMGCFSFSFFFF
+61 MGCFSFSFFFF
-75 MCCVF
+75 ICCVF
-80 LPSFTFPA
+80 LPTFTFSA
-88 PISTHSIGPDFT
+88 PISTHSISPDFT
-100 ASNFQFLDTSGAFLR
+100 ASNFQFIDTSGAFLG

-127 RPSSSKF
+127 RPSSSKY

-169 TVTNQNGQTLW
+169 TVTNQTGQTLW
-180 STPLF
+180 STPQF

-226 IPIGKSLQSAVTYE
+226 IPIGKSLQSAVTDE
-240 DMSVGDYRLEVT
+240 DMSVGDYQLEVT
-252 DTDVV
+252 DRDVV

-267 LSMDLKELSMD
+267 LSRD

-305 NSTVVLVALNG
+305 NSTVVHVALNG
-316 SSSFRSGKLGPDGR
+316 WSSFRSGKLGPDGR

-355 LYCKEIGLCRRKPL
+355 LYCKEVGLCRRKPL

-398 ACTAARNGSQLN
+398 ACSAARNGSQLN

-424 FANNFREPVKNNV
+424 FANNFRKPVKNNV

-447 QSCSCLGFFHEN
+447 QSGSCLGFFHEN

-475 LTDHHKD
+475 LTDPSKD

-512 GFVLLPLTV
+512 VLVLLPLTV
-521 FLILIVFIIIAILW
+521 FLMLIVFVIIAILW
-535 LRKKQLSKTKT
+535 LRKKRLSKTKT

-558 ELEMISIPGL
+558 ELEMICIPGL
-568 LRRFD
+568 PRRFD

-588 GSGGFGTIYRGTLSD
+588 GSGGFGTVYRGTLSD
-603 KTVVAVKKI
+603 KTVVAVK

-692 LHTGCEH
+692 LHSGCEH

-726 SKLLN
+726 SKRLN

-738 TTMRGTRGYLAPE
+738 TAMRGTRGYLAPE

-757 ISDKV
+757 ISDKA

-782 IQTWSHCTKTSSS
+782 IQTWSHSTKTSSS
-795 EGNALSS
+795 EGNAPSS

-867 VIGMLEGGLSL
+867 VVGMLEGGLSL

-903 GSNELDDLG
+903 GSNELKDLG

>member
-1 MHLSHQHK
+1 
-9 KVSLYVTICH
+9 
-19 NYPNEG
+19 
-25 AEDQKHAP
+25 
-33 LLAPPQSSSS
+33 
-43 SSSSF
+43 
-48 CFKPTP
+48 
-54 IFFYTFC
+54 
-61 SACMGCFSFSFFFF
+61 MGCFSFSFFFF
-75 MCCVF
+75 ICCVF
-80 LPSFTFPA
+80 LPSLTFSA
-88 PISTHSIGPDFT
+88 SISTHSISPDFT
-100 ASNFQFLDTSGAFLR
+100 ASHFQFTDTRGAFLR

-127 RPSSSKF
+127 KPPSSKY
-134 YFSIVHSATNIII
+134 YFSVVHSDTNIII
-147 WSANRDRPMS
+147 WSANRNTPMS
-157 SSDKLSLTVNGL
+157 SSDKLSLTVSGL
-169 TVTNQNGQTLW
+169 IVTNQQTGQPLW
-180 STPLF
+180 ATPQF

-213 FDHPTDTIVMGQR
+213 FAHPTDTSVMGQR
-226 IPIGKSLQSAVTYE
+226 IPTGKSLQSAVTDE

-252 DTDVV
+252 DRDAV

-267 LSMDLKELSMD
+267 LSTDP
-278 LKAVRNSNKAVSL
+278 KAVRNSSKAVSL

-305 NSTVVLVALNG
+305 NSPVVQVALNDG
-316 SSSFRSGKLGPDGR
+316 SSSFMSGKLGPDGR
-330 FSIVRPRSDKWELE
+330 FSIVRPPIRSDKKWEVE

-355 LYCKEIGLCRRKPL
+355 LWCKEIGLCRRKPL
-369 GGICSCL
+369 GGSCSCL
-376 PKFSYQNNGDCMPVN
+376 PEFSNRNNGDCMPVN

-410 SSISYLKVGPGMDY
+410 SSISYLKFGPGMDY
-424 FANNFREPVKNNV
+424 FSNNFKEPMKNNV
-437 TLSVCQDLCS
+437 TLLVCQDLCS
-447 QSCSCLGFFHEN
+447 QNCSCLGFFHEI

-475 LTDHHKD
+475 LTDPSKD

-493 SHGNSI
+493 S
-499 GSNINQKQNLSVA
+499 NINQKQNLSVTA
-512 GFVLLPLTV
+512 LVLLPLTG
-521 FLILIVFIIIAILW
+521 FLILVVSVIIAILW
-535 LRKKQLSKTKT
+535 LRKKRRLSKTRT

-568 LRRFD
+568 PRRFA
-573 YEELAAATENFKTQI
+573 YEELVAATENFKTLI
-588 GSGGFGTIYRGTLSD
+588 GRGGFGTVYRGTLSD

-669 NGPVLEWQERLKIA
+669 NGPVLEWQERLEIA

-692 LHTGCEH
+692 LHSGCEH

-757 ISDKV
+757 ISDKA

-776 GRKNCS
+776 ARKNCS
-782 IQTWSHCTKTSSS
+782 IQTWSHSTKTSSS
-795 EGNALSS
+795 EGNASSS

-818 LEMHEQ
+818 LEMHQQ

-867 VIGMLEGGLSL
+867 VVGMLEGGLSL

-893 QRFTEMSRME
+893 QRFIEESRME
-903 GSNELDDLG
+903 GSNELKDLG
-912 LYPDMNATSNSA
+912 LYPDINATSNSA

>member
-1 MHLSHQHK
+1 
-9 KVSLYVTICH
+9 
-19 NYPNEG
+19 
-25 AEDQKHAP
+25 
-33 LLAPPQSSSS
+33 
-43 SSSSF
+43 
-48 CFKPTP
+48 
-54 IFFYTFC
+54 
-61 SACMGCFSFSFFFF
+61 MGCFSFSFFFF
-75 MCCVF
+75 ICCVF
-80 LPSFTFPA
+80 LPSLTFSA
-88 PISTHSIGPDFT
+88 SISTHSISPDFT
-100 ASNFQFLDTSGAFLR
+100 ASHFQFIDTKGAFLR
-115 SQNGTFKATIDA
+115 SQNGTFEATIDA
-127 RPSSSKF
+127 RPPSSKY
-134 YFSIVHSATNIII
+134 YFSIVHRATKIII
-147 WSANRDRPMS
+147 WSANRNTPMS
-157 SSDKLSLTVNGL
+157 SSDNHKPN
-169 TVTNQNGQTLW
+169 NW
-180 STPLF
+180 STTLVNPAIQ
-185 NSDISAMQLSETGN
+185 SEISAMQLSETGN

-213 FDHPTDTIVMGQR
+213 FAHPTDTIVMGQR
-226 IPIGKSLQSAVTYE
+226 IPVGKSLQSVVTVDE

-252 DTDVV
+252 DRDVV
-257 LQWNKMNYWK
+257 LQWNKMNYW
-267 LSMDLKELSMD
+267 ELSKD
-278 LKAVRNSNKAVSL
+278 PKVVKNSNKSVSL
-291 MVMNGTGLYLLASD
+291 MVMNDTGLYLLAND
-305 NSTVVLVALNG
+305 NSAVFQVGWNG
-316 SSSFRSGKLGPDGR
+316 SSSFRIGKLGPEGR
-330 FSIVRPRSDKWELE
+330 FNIVRPLRSRSDKLGLE

-355 LYCKEIGLCRRKPL
+355 LHCKEIGLCKRKPL

-376 PKFSYQNNGDCMPVN
+376 PQFSSQNNGDCMPVN

-398 ACTAARNGSQLN
+398 ACTAARNGSELN
-410 SSISYLKVGPGMDY
+410 SSISYLKFGPGMDY
-424 FANNFREPVKNNV
+424 FAINFKKPVKNNV
-437 TLSVCQDLCS
+437 TMSVCQDLCS
-447 QSCSCLGFFHEN
+447 QNCSCLGFFHEI
-459 SSGSCYLLE
+459 SSGSCFLLE

-475 LTDHHKD
+475 STNDNNKD
-482 RLGYIKVLVGS
+482 RLGYIKVLVGK
-493 SHGNSI
+493 N
-499 GSNINQKQNLSVA
+499 
-512 GFVLLPLTV
+512 
-521 FLILIVFIIIAILW
+521 
-535 LRKKQLSKTKT
+535 RLSKTKT
-546 VKLDRS
+546 VKLDRG

-568 LRRFD
+568 PRRFA

-588 GSGGFGTIYRGTLSD
+588 GSGGFGTVYRGTLSD

-612 TSLGIQ
+612 TNLGIR

-623 CTEISIIGNIH
+623 CTEISIIGNIR

-669 NGPVLEWQERLKIA
+669 NGPVLEWQERLEIA

-692 LHTGCEH
+692 LHSECEH

-731 PEQSFLF
+731 PEQSFQF

-757 ISDKV
+757 ISDKA

-782 IQTWSHCTKTSSS
+782 MQTWSHSTKTSSS
-795 EGNALSS
+795 EGNAPSS
-802 SPSVSEHR
+802 FPSVSEHR

-818 LEMHEQ
+818 LEMHQQ

-867 VIGMLEGGLSL
+867 VVGMLEGGLSL

-893 QRFTEMSRME
+893 QRFIEESRME
-903 GSNELDDLG
+903 GSNELKDLG
-912 LYPDMNATSNSA
+912 LYPDINATSA